1 MSVEMLSLFD
11 YLGRAAG
18 PKLGL
23 EVAIFAKQQDSKI
36 EIRQV
41 SNPRYS
47 GPVNLYT
54 EGLLDEFFNNPNYK
68 TLIKEDNEW
77 YEEKKKSKNK
87 KSESTE
93 DKLPF

>member
-1 MSVEMLSLFD
+1 MSVLW
-11 YLGRAAG
+11 
-18 PKLGL
+18 
-23 EVAIFAKQQDSKI
+23 
-36 EIRQV
+36 
-41 SNPRYS
+41 
-47 GPVNLYT
+47 
-54 EGLLDEFFNNPNYK
+54 YK